1 MGFEQGFGKILYS
14 ILVEKGMTQRELAEK
29 INVSEVTISR
39 YVTGIRVPKVT
50 NIIAMS
56 KALNVP
62 YEKLL
67 DV

>member
-1 MGFEQGFGKILYS
+1 MGFEQGFGKILYA

-29 INVSEVTISR
+29 IDVSEVTISR

-50 NIIAMS
+50 NIIAIS

-62 YEKLL
+62 YERLL
-67 DV
+67 DI

>member
-29 INVSEVTISR
+29 IDVSEVTISR

-50 NIIAMS
+50 NIIAIS

-67 DV
+67 DI